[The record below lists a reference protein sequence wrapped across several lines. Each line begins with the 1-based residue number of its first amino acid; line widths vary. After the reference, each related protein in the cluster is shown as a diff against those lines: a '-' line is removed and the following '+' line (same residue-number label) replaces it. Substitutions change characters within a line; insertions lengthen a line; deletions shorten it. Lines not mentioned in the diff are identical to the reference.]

1 MKKEIIVGRKGPDF
15 ELLSQEGKIIRLS
28 DYEEKLR
35 VILLSFKYAFN
46 SPCDKEIRAFNSYV
60 EEFAKLDTQL
70 IGISNDSYYTLKA
83 WSDSLG
89 GIKYPLVSDFHPH
102 GFTSRKYGLWIEEKG
117 IWKRAA
123 LIIDR
128 KRILRWKKV
137 YEGDEYPKPEEIL
150 KILKE
155 LKIY

>member
-28 DYEEKLR
+28 DYEEKAR
-35 VILLSFKYAFN
+35 VILLSFRYAFS
-46 SPCDKEIRAFNSYV
+46 SPCDKEIVAFNSYV
-60 EEFAKLDTQL
+60 EEFAKLNTQL
-70 IGISNDSYYTLKA
+70 IGISNDSYFTLKA

-89 GIKYPLVSDFHPH
+89 GIKYPLVSDFYPH
-102 GFTSRKYGLWIEEKG
+102 GFTSKKYGLFIEEKG

-128 KRILRWKKV
+128 KRTLKWKKV
-137 YEGDEYPKPEEIL
+137 YEGDEYPEPEEIL
-150 KILKE
+150 KILE
-155 LKIY
+155 GLKIF